1 MADDNARVAQLEAE
15 LRRLRDLHAAEIAM
29 LGEHLARSQAER
41 DEAREQQTATAEI
54 LRVIASTDDLS
65 RVFETVA
72 DHAYRVCNASSARI
86 WLVHG
91 DQLRCVASRVGADA
105 FSPAVAENLIGTT
118 VPVSRQV
125 MSGWTALEGK
135 VLHVDDYDAP
145 ENREKF
151 PTSPMPPPNHPRTRL
166 HVPLLHDGVSIGVIA
181 VGRQEVRRFSQ
192 TQVALLE
199 TFADQAVIA
208 IENARLFEEL
218 ERRNAELQESNRQ
231 VTEALEQ
238 QMATSDV
245 LRVIATSPMDQHK
258 VLTAIVS
265 AAVRLTES
273 DGAAMQQV
281 FDGRFRPVALAGSA
295 VDRVALAQANGVAD
309 VPVSPR
315 AVSGRALLERRTL
328 HLPDVAAA
336 IDTDFPDSRAIH
348 LAVGNRSMVTT
359 PLLRGE
365 QALGVLSVHR
375 YEVRPYTDQQI
386 ALLETF
392 ADQAVIAIE
401 NARLFRE
408 LADLNRTLEARV
420 DEQVAQLERV
430 GRLRR
435 YLSPQLADV
444 IISSG
449 DESILE
455 SHRRQITV
463 VFCDLRGFTA
473 FAETA
478 EPEEVMGVLA
488 EYYEALGAL
497 VRASDGTLDHFAGD
511 GMMVFFNDPL
521 PQPDHAERAVRLAC
535 AMRERAADLARGWRR
550 AGHELGFGVGVA
562 AGYATLGRIGFEGRY
577 DYTAIGS
584 VANLAAR
591 LCGEAQGGQVL
602 IPARLLGMVEDV
614 IDAEPVGTLALKG
627 FHRTVEAFNVTGLR
641 DEHTDEG

>member
-1 MADDNARVAQLEAE
+1 MANAAARIAQLEAE
-15 LRRLRDLHAAEIAM
+15 LRRACAEIARRD
-29 LGEHLARSQAER
+29 HALA
-41 DEAREQQTATAEI
+41 EAHEQRTATAEI
-54 LRVIASTDDLS
+54 LRVIASSASGPTQVLDAIASTAARLTDS
-65 RVFETVA
+65 EGAAIQQVFGERLRWVGQFGRARQGAETA
-72 DHAYRVCNASSARI
+72 EAGGHHGNPISA
-86 WLVHG
+86 
-91 DQLRCVASRVGADA
+91 
-105 FSPAVAENLIGTT
+105 GT
-118 VPVSRQV
+118 
-125 MSGWTALEGK
+125 MSGRALLE
-135 VLHVDDYDAP
+135 
-145 ENREKF
+145 R
-151 PTSPMPPPNHPRTRL
+151 RTV
-166 HVPLLHDGVSIGVIA
+166 HVPDVAAVVEADFPESYPVYRLIQQRSQVTTPLLRDGQAIGLLGVF
-181 VGRQEVRRFSQ
+181 RWTLRPF
-192 TQVALLE
+192 TDHQVALLE

-218 ERRNAELQESNRQ
+218 QQRNSEFQESNRQ

-238 QMATSDV
+238 QTATAEV
-245 LRVIATSPMDQHK
+245 LRVIASSPTDLERVISM
-258 VLTAIVS
+258 VAETARRLCEADS
-265 AAVRLTES
+265 AAVLTQIEGDLRILGGSFSERLTQGLRAWRVNNGGQPLPFDRRS
-273 DGAAMQQV
+273 VSARACI
-281 FDGRFRPVALAGSA
+281 DGRTVNVGNLIMAADDFPMSS
-295 VDRVALAQANGVAD
+295 AQAQ
-309 VPVSPR
+309 
-315 AVSGRALLERRTL
+315 
-328 HLPDVAAA
+328 
-336 IDTDFPDSRAIH
+336 
-348 LAVGNRSMVTT
+348 AVGHRAQVSA
-359 PLLRGE
+359 PLRRGHDV
-365 QALGVLSVHR
+365 LGVISLYSTEPNAFGEH
-375 YEVRPYTDQQI
+375 EI

-401 NARLFRE
+401 NVRLFRE

-420 DEQVAQLERV
+420 DQQVEELERV

-435 YLSPQLADV
+435 YLSPQLADL

-478 EPEEVMGVLA
+478 EPEEVMAVLA

-497 VRASDGTLDHFAGD
+497 VRAADGTLDHFAGD

-591 LCGEAQGGQVL
+591 LCGEAQGGQILV
-602 IPARLLGMVEDV
+602 PARLFGMVEDV
-614 IDAEPVGTLALKG
+614 IDAEPIGALTLKG
-627 FHRTVEAFNVTGLR
+627 FHRTVEALNVTSLR
-641 DEHTDEG
+641 NEHIDAG